1 MIEILVVMAIV
12 TVLAGLGL
20 WIGMDSFRGYSYRSE
35 RNRFISSLQK
45 ARLESMT
52 NINESKHGVRVESDK
67 YVIFEG
73 DSYDSN
79 PNSHEISV
87 LSGGVNITGVTFPY
101 DAIFDQLSGTASGTT
116 LNITD
121 GARNSLISINNE
133 GRISW

>member
-79 PNSHEISV
+79 PDSYE
-87 LSGGVNITGVTFPY
+87 
-101 DAIFDQLSGTASGTT
+101 
-116 LNITD
+116 
-121 GARNSLISINNE
+121 
-133 GRISW
+133 